1 MPHRIY
7 DKENVLGIRIEV
19 KILKQILKDY
29 PLEDFLEKHFTKM
42 PFSMPNG
49 ADNLQAL
56 LDWTVVEKVLKTKK
70 SKLRIVQDGR
80 VIKDYVDLDYPAA
93 LSHHKSGH
101 TLLLRYAER
110 SHPALKSLADEFA
123 RYFHTPVDIQL
134 YCTPANHNAFGWHYD
149 VEEVFVIQT
158 KGSKQFTIKP
168 NSVHPNPIM
177 SSIPKNLGFELEKT
191 NIELT
196 VTLEAGDWLYIPS
209 GWWHIARTKSESMH
223 ISIGLMP
230 SSSHDILNFLPV
242 HLSNDL
248 FWRTRIPAFR
258 KFKDEEEEIDFYSR
272 VIVKSVK
279 EINEKMTDRDF
290 VKAYIQHIKNKIN
303 N

>member
-1 MPHRIY
+1 M
-7 DKENVLGIRIEV
+7 
-19 KILKQILKDY
+19 KILKQILKNYQLD
-29 PLEDFLEKHFTKM
+29 DFLEKHFTKM
-42 PFSMPNG
+42 PFSMPHG
-49 ADNLQAL
+49 ADNLLNL
-56 LDWTVVEKVLKTKK
+56 LDWSVVEKVLKAKK

-80 VIKDYVDLDYPAA
+80 VIKDYVDLDYPEA
-93 LSHHKSGH
+93 LAHHKSGH

-110 SHPALKSLADEFA
+110 SHPDLKALADDFSKS
-123 RYFHTPVDIQL
+123 FHTPVDIQL

-191 NIELT
+191 NVELT
-196 VTLEAGDWLYIPS
+196 VTLEPGDWLYIPS
-209 GWWHIARTKSESMH
+209 GWWHVARTKAESMH

-230 SSSHDILNFLPV
+230 ASAHDLLSFLPS
-242 HLSNDL
+242 HFSKDS
-248 FWRTRIPAFR
+248 FWRTRVATFK
-258 KFKDEEEEIDFYSR
+258 KFKDEDEEIDYYSR
-272 VIVKSVK
+272 AVVKSIK
-279 EINEKMTDRDF
+279 ELNDKMTDRDF
-290 VKAYIQHIKNKIN
+290 IKAYVKHIKSNFN